1 MKKILMSAAIF
12 CLLAVSAFSQANF
25 APEVK
30 RVAVFKNGY
39 AFTYREA
46 EAQTSDGWAYTTNAP
61 VGVLGTVWGYSTLA
75 L

>member
-1 MKKILMSAAIF
+1 MKKILMSGAIF